1 MYAIVEAGGKQH
13 RVEVGQRVAVERVW
27 PGVEPGAE
35 VAFEQVLLV
44 RDEQELKVGKPFVA
58 GARVRAT
65 LLRSLR
71 GDKVIVFKKKK
82 RKGFRR
88 TRGHRQELLE
98 VRIDAIEA

>member
-27 PGVEPGAE
+27 PDAQPGSQ
-35 VAFEQVLLV
+35 VVFERVLLV
-44 RDEQELKVGKPFVA
+44 RDDTRVAVGSPLVA
-58 GARVRAT
+58 GATVKGTLVRE
-65 LLRSLR
+65 LRA
-71 GDKVIVFKKKK
+71 DKVVVFKKKK

-88 TRGHRQELLE
+88 TRGHRQDLLE

>member
-27 PGVEPGAE
+27 PGAEPGSE
-35 VAFEQVLLV
+35 VVFDRVLLV
-44 RDEQELKVGKPFVA
+44 RDDARVAVGTPTVA
-58 GARVRAT
+58 GATVKGTMVRQ
-65 LLRSLR
+65 LR
-71 GDKVIVFKKKK
+71 GDKVIIFKKKR

-88 TRGHRQELLE
+88 TRGHRQDLLE